1 MDWLNQW
8 LPFQGQALWLTDV
21 VALIFAGA
29 VVDFLQRRLLS
40 GLVVK
45 TRRTENFWDDALI
58 DALRAPL
65 SLLVWVVVTTLA
77 LQIADQG
84 VGQGFARFVPEVRE
98 LGVLVAVTW
107 FLIRWISNV
116 HASLLERPRLAGR
129 DLDKTTIDAL
139 RRLANLVIAVVAA
152 VTVLQTMG
160 FDLSAVLAVGGI
172 GGVAVGF
179 ASRDVVANFFGGL
192 MIFVMKP
199 FNEGDW
205 IRSPDREIEG
215 TVEQIGWYS
224 TIIRTF
230 ESRPL
235 YVPNAIFTGISLEN
249 PSRMKNRRINETIG
263 LRYDDFAQVEPI
275 VAAVEKMLREHPEIE
290 AERQTLMV
298 NFNRFAPSA
307 LDFFIYVFTKTTS
320 WTKYHVV
327 KQDVLRRIGEI
338 VAEHGAEVAFPTQTI
353 LLPEPLANA
362 GVETGGKER

>member
-8 LPFQGQALWLTDV
+8 LPFEGQVVWLGDV
-21 VALIFAGA
+21 VVLLVAGV

-40 GLVVK
+40 RLAVK
-45 TRRTENFWDDALI
+45 AQRTVNFWDDALI
-58 DALRAPL
+58 GALRAPL
-65 SLLVWVVVTTLA
+65 SLLVWVVVTTLS
-77 LQIADQG
+77 LQIANQG
-84 VGQGFARFVPEVRE
+84 APEGFARFVPEVRE
-98 LGVLVAVTW
+98 IGVLVAVTW
-107 FLIRWISNV
+107 IMIRWISNV
-116 HASLLERPRLAGR
+116 HASLLDRPRLAGR

-139 RRLANLVIAVVAA
+139 SRLANLAIAVVATI
-152 VTVLQTMG
+152 TVLQTMG

-192 MIFVMKP
+192 MIFAMQP

-215 TVEQIGWYS
+215 TVEQVGWYS

-230 ESRPL
+230 DSRPL

-249 PSRMKNRRINETIG
+249 PSRMKNRRIYETFG
-263 LRYDDFAQVEPI
+263 LSYDDFAQVEPI

-298 NFNRFAPSA
+298 NLNQFSPST
-307 LDFFIYVFTKTTS
+307 LDFFIYVFTKTRS
-320 WTKYHVV
+320 WTEFHAV

-338 VAEHGAEVAFPTQTI
+338 VAEHGAELAFPTQTI
-353 LLPEPLANA
+353 LLPESMIEARA
-362 GVETGGKER
+362 SRRTGES